1 VATHSLKGQNVTY
14 IFKFNNRR
22 SLTIGYQ
29 IIEYKDFFYIYRI
42 ISVDSQST
50 KMMLEQF
57 IESNNSDLGFVSGK
71 QTDISRLN
79 EFIELMIKLIEQK
92 EEIEFPTIER
102 TKRIR
107 YFSRQV
113 FKQGI
118 VKLSLDKFQEWK
130 EKTNKIKIYKRQE
143 NNNE

>member
-1 VATHSLKGQNVTY
+1 MATHSLKGQNVTY

-118 VKLSLDKFQEWK
+118 VKLSLDEFQEWK

>member
-1 VATHSLKGQNVTY
+1 MTY

-29 IIEYKDFFYIYRI
+29 IIEYKEFFYIYRT

-57 IESNNSDLGFVSGK
+57 IDSNNSELGFVSGK
-71 QTDISRLN
+71 QTDISRLD
-79 EFIELMIKLIEQK
+79 EFIDLMIKLIDQ

-102 TKRIR
+102 KQRIR
-107 YFSRQV
+107 YFTRQI

-118 VKLSLDKFQEWK
+118 VKLSLEEFQDWK
-130 EKTNKIKIYKRQE
+130 EQTKQIKIFKRQE
-143 NNNE
+143 NDK

>member
-1 VATHSLKGQNVTY
+1 MTY

-29 IIEYKDFFYIYRI
+29 IIEYKDFFYIYRT

-79 EFIELMIKLIEQK
+79 EFIDLMIKLIEQK

-107 YFSRQV
+107 YFSRQF

-118 VKLSLDKFQEWK
+118 VKLSLDEFQEWK
-130 EKTNKIKIYKRQE
+130 EQTNKIKIYERQE
-143 NNNE
+143 NDNE